1 MACPY
6 ATFPCI
12 LLRVTKMIFLSEK
25 DVQQLFPMEAALQR
39 IEASF
44 VAQAHHQAASQVR
57 QRMFL
62 TDVSLHYMAGAWAGE
77 NLLGMKI
84 YTVSRGSLRFVVL
97 LYDATQG
104 ELLAV
109 IEADHLG
116 RIRTGAASGV
126 ATKHLSR
133 PDSATLGLVGS
144 GRQART
150 QLHAISLVRR
160 LDRVRVYSRD
170 PRRREAFCNEVS
182 EQFRLEVT
190 PAESAEAAI
199 RSSAIVVTATSSQSP
214 VLSFD
219 WLAPGT
225 HINAIGANIA
235 SRREL
240 DDATLLGAT
249 SISVD
254 LLEQAKVEAGDL
266 IQGFRDSPERW
277 ESVTELKDI
286 VAGKEPGRQSSE
298 DITIFKSTGIALW
311 DIAAAGTI
319 YYQAVKMSLGKEI
332 ELSRGLV

>member
-1 MACPY
+1 MAD
-6 ATFPCI
+6 ATLLLCI
-12 LLRVTKMIFLSEK
+12 LLQVTTMILLAER
-25 DVQQLFPMEAALQR
+25 DVQQLFPMQAALQR
-39 IEASF
+39 IETSF
-44 VAQAHHQAASQVR
+44 VAQAHHEAVSQVR

-62 TDVSLHYMAGAWAGE
+62 SSVSLHYMAGAWAGE

-84 YTVSRGSLRFVVL
+84 YTVSRGSLRFLVL

-116 RIRTGAASGV
+116 RVRTGAASGV

-133 PDSATLGLVGS
+133 PDSATLALIGS

-150 QLHAISLVRR
+150 QLHAISLVRH

-170 PRRREAFCNEVS
+170 ERRRETFCNEAR

-190 PAESAEAAI
+190 PVESAEAAI
-199 RSSAIVVTATSSQSP
+199 RSSDIVVTATSSQSP
-214 VLSFD
+214 VLSGE

-225 HINAIGANIA
+225 HVNAIGANIA

-240 DDATLLGAT
+240 DDAALRLAN

-254 LLEQAKVEAGDL
+254 LLEQAKIEAGDL
-266 IQGFRDSPERW
+266 IQGFRDLPERW
-277 ESVTELKDI
+277 EAIAELKDI
-286 VAGKEPGRQSSE
+286 VAGTHPGRQVP
-298 DITIFKSTGIALW
+298 DDVTIFKSTGIALW
-311 DIAAAGTI
+311 DVAAAGFI
-319 YYQAVKMSLGKEI
+319 YQQAVKMGMGREI
-332 ELSRGLV
+332 ELSQALP